1 MGPLSIV
8 VTISMIKDFF
18 EDYSRRKS
26 DEEENTRKVY
36 IIRPNEIARE
46 VNWKELR
53 IGDLIKIKKDD

>member
-53 IGDLIKIKKDD
+53 IGDLIKVKKDD